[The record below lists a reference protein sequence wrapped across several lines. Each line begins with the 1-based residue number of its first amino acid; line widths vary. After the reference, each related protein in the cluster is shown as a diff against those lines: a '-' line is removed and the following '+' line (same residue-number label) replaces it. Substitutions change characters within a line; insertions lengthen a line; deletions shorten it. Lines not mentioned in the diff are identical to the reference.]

1 MFYETVNIHMQHT
14 AGCCG
19 EAHHALVAL
28 ALTESSL
35 VETIPSLLHGVGGN
49 LTQGVHNVILLVSGL
64 WVLQNSKLVLYTVK
78 TWNPV
83 AADFKRGLPSALEGL
98 ACISIQQHNM

>member
-1 MFYETVNIHMQHT
+1 MFFDSINMNMQHT

-28 ALTESSL
+28 ALTESGL
-35 VETIPSLLHGVGGN
+35 VETIPSLLHGVGGD
-49 LTQGVHNVILLVSGL
+49 LSQGVHNVIFPVSSL

-78 TWNPV
+78 ACNPV
-83 AADFKRGLPSALEGL
+83 AAAFNCD
-98 ACISIQQHNM
+98 

>member
-1 MFYETVNIHMQHT
+1 MQHT

-35 VETIPSLLHGVGGN
+35 VETIPSLLHGIGSD
-49 LTQGVHNVILLVSGL
+49 LSQGVHYVILPMSGL
-64 WVLQNSKLVLYTVK
+64 WVLHNVLHTVK
-78 TWNPV
+78 T
-83 AADFKRGLPSALEGL
+83 
-98 ACISIQQHNM
+98 